1 MERFVLLI
9 DKERKALEL
18 QAIGGGKNTCFPW
31 KWAVGKKTVIDK
43 SIFFVREYAL
53 EKVSA

>member
-1 MERFVLLI
+1 M
-9 DKERKALEL
+9 RKALEF
-18 QAIGGGKNTCFPW
+18 QAIGGGRNTWFPW
-31 KWAVGKKTVIDK
+31 KWAVGKKTLIDK